1 MGGVIVRFGG
11 ARDVTDSRGVA
22 RITTR
27 LRKRRVYR
35 ATATLSGYKRGKT
48 RVRSMRVRR

>member
-1 MGGVIVRFGG
+1 MGGVLVRFNGRR
-11 ARDVTDSRGVA
+11 ARTDSRGIA

-35 ATATLSGYKRGKT
+35 ATATLRGYRQGKT
-48 RVRSMRVRR
+48 RVRALRRR